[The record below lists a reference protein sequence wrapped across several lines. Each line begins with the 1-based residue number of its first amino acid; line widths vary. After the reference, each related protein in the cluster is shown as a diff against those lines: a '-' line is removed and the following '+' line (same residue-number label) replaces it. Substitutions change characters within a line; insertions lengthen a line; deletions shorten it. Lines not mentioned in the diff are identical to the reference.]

1 MENNVEFDLSIF
13 LTKRAAIFFLFFGTQ
28 TVFEMDTINQYP
40 LDSSRFPEGDQRII
54 YTSDRSGSFDEHHGN
69 GEGLKLVDVTLSGG
83 APWGF
88 TLRGGLEHR
97 EPLLITKV
105 EEGSKAAAARLQVG
119 DELVDI
125 NNYPLTGYRQEAICL
140 VKGSHKTLS
149 LVVKRRNEPMS
160 RPHSWHA
167 TKFNENHSEG
177 KTQSTPSPVWQTKYD
192 ASSCSSDLSSGWE
205 QTNLRRASDQFS
217 SLGSMDSLEHSSH
230 PYPPGRLSPS
240 RSNNNSIEHL
250 GGGKRDSAYSSF
262 STSSGTPDYTLSKSN
277 TASTENMLYKINQWD
292 SNGRHSNGRYSQGLS
307 ESLRHDERPGYAQ
320 VPSST
325 TSQENPRLEEQPGT
339 RYSSSSRVSIGPVW
353 HVPDMKKNVASS
365 TPPPTPPTR
374 IDSFAATKVH
384 EKSLIA
390 GTSEGHVVHAQF
402 KQGLQKAVE
411 AVESIQRSHQG
422 SETGL
427 EGRRDYNLPSKI
439 NSTNSYILSDANHQ
453 YPHNMSSDKTY
464 SLSTTDV
471 RDRHPTYAHAPYY
484 PLQYSDEATFHTQTR
499 TVPAPKPLFS
509 GYHSSMHELPTI
521 NHTQLNSQNQVRRP
535 AASLSGSAT
544 DPEGSSQGRYYGVT
558 SHQAPQGMSQASSM
572 RVGDSKAYSI
582 SELSHVG
589 RERISIG
596 SPGGIKDGYYPPQS
610 QNHGLDHKDFN
621 AYSRQSDN
629 HQQRISSI
637 TNSLNKPDSTTTK
650 PSELRGNQKQHHVPS
665 LDLHPGSYLPSQQPE
680 QKRSVSHLHPK
691 EYSQQPLPTNSDSN
705 ISPQKTPMLY
715 SLAQEHK
722 DTDNYQEEIHSGS
735 GQQEAFDSESGKK
748 ARRSDR
754 FATTLRNEIQ
764 MRRAQLQKSQSA
776 ASLGSPVEAVEEAAV
791 CKSTGNSSS
800 SSDGT
805 FSNSYKDHLKEA
817 QARVLQAT
825 SFRRRDLE
833 PVLFEYTG
841 SEDATRKD
849 TPPLSSVLEVPLS
862 KPTSGS
868 SQVFRIGGRKR
879 FSTDK
884 KVRSFSEP
892 DKINEVGANEHSP
905 VSDSAKNRHKFF
917 EPTAKPAF
925 PKLMPKHNLQMCE
938 DTRVSKPGGMHHPV
952 KTDIA
957 GRSNRE
963 RSTPTELHLNES
975 QNGSH
980 SVSQQAMIKQQR
992 LGTFAEY
999 EAKWD
1004 IQKKNEPRTSGR
1016 YHSADNILDT
1026 GVEERSKRTCVHGRS
1041 RSSPSADFYE
1051 QKLPV
1056 QAKTSDVSSKSDR
1069 NHSDQ
1074 DKNGTRLN
1082 EMVQSELVCKEKP
1095 EPPTPV
1101 LTKDPSDP
1109 PTGHLKP
1116 ALQFSDVGTRSEPA
1130 ALTKNKSS
1138 VLVPH
1143 LDKYKCPEG
1152 TPPPFGTFQEV
1163 QSGSRGGVLASLSP
1177 VNSQSPAPVS
1187 AQVPWKSSKGPIR
1200 EEELVPPP
1208 FPPPPP
1214 PVALPTQETTG
1225 LTQPTMEGQRSPSPQ
1240 FAPQRLT
1247 DKPPVSVS
1255 IQDEAP
1261 GRMDRVT
1268 DEATSVKKVPIKIV
1282 HSESDTEKESRQYLD
1297 LPSETLLSSQG
1308 LGITHLH
1315 SLGNPDQSYSL
1326 FCTYTRQKDQGPEQR
1341 DMTMG
1346 PLEDQGLEP
1355 NMNPVPHA
1363 TQGPQIGP
1371 SGDQSTN
1378 GVSSHISQSE
1388 NDDGKRE
1395 ELVRDIMDKD
1405 KSLVD
1410 ILNQSKMKTTM
1421 DLMEGIFPQEE
1432 QLLEESQQRRKAAPK
1447 KMSPRNSVEKKEEES
1462 LGQGTALVTNSTYYS
1477 TSVPKA
1483 ELLIK
1488 MKDMQEPSVEHIS
1501 EEELEEDNENDLSGK
1516 KHELIDSLSR
1526 KLQVLRE
1533 AQQSLQEDVQDNNA
1547 LGEDVEAIVQVV
1559 CKPNELDKFR
1569 MFVGDLDK
1577 VVNLLLSLSG
1587 RLARVENALNSLE
1600 EDASLEER
1608 RTLTEKRKLL
1618 IRQHEDAKELKEN
1631 LDRRER
1637 VVYEF
1642 LASYLP
1648 EERMADYEHFV
1659 KMKSALII
1667 EQRKL
1672 EDKIKLG
1679 EEQLKCLMDSLPLDQ
1694 RSFF

>member
-1 MENNVEFDLSIF
+1 M
-13 LTKRAAIFFLFFGTQ
+13 
-28 TVFEMDTINQYP
+28 
-40 LDSSRFPEGDQRII
+40 
-54 YTSDRSGSFDEHHGN
+54 
-69 GEGLKLVDVTLSGG
+69 KLV
-83 APWGF
+83 
-88 TLRGGLEHR
+88 
-97 EPLLITKV
+97 
-105 EEGSKAAAARLQVG
+105 
-119 DELVDI
+119 
-125 NNYPLTGYRQEAICL
+125 
-140 VKGSHKTLS
+140 S
-149 LVVKRRNEPMS
+149 L
-160 RPHSWHA
+160 
-167 TKFNENHSEG
+167 
-177 KTQSTPSPVWQTKYD
+177 
-192 ASSCSSDLSSGWE
+192 
-205 QTNLRRASDQFS
+205 
-217 SLGSMDSLEHSSH
+217 
-230 PYPPGRLSPS
+230 
-240 RSNNNSIEHL
+240 
-250 GGGKRDSAYSSF
+250 
-262 STSSGTPDYTLSKSN
+262 
-277 TASTENMLYKINQWD
+277 
-292 SNGRHSNGRYSQGLS
+292 
-307 ESLRHDERPGYAQ
+307 
-320 VPSST
+320 
-325 TSQENPRLEEQPGT
+325 
-339 RYSSSSRVSIGPVW
+339 
-353 HVPDMKKNVASS
+353 
-365 TPPPTPPTR
+365 
-374 IDSFAATKVH
+374 
-384 EKSLIA
+384 
-390 GTSEGHVVHAQF
+390 
-402 KQGLQKAVE
+402 
-411 AVESIQRSHQG
+411 
-422 SETGL
+422 
-427 EGRRDYNLPSKI
+427 
-439 NSTNSYILSDANHQ
+439 
-453 YPHNMSSDKTY
+453 
-464 SLSTTDV
+464 
-471 RDRHPTYAHAPYY
+471 
-484 PLQYSDEATFHTQTR
+484 
-499 TVPAPKPLFS
+499 
-509 GYHSSMHELPTI
+509 
-521 NHTQLNSQNQVRRP
+521 
-535 AASLSGSAT
+535 
-544 DPEGSSQGRYYGVT
+544 
-558 SHQAPQGMSQASSM
+558 
-572 RVGDSKAYSI
+572 
-582 SELSHVG
+582 
-589 RERISIG
+589 
-596 SPGGIKDGYYPPQS
+596 
-610 QNHGLDHKDFN
+610 
-621 AYSRQSDN
+621 
-629 HQQRISSI
+629 
-637 TNSLNKPDSTTTK
+637 
-650 PSELRGNQKQHHVPS
+650 
-665 LDLHPGSYLPSQQPE
+665 
-680 QKRSVSHLHPK
+680 
-691 EYSQQPLPTNSDSN
+691 
-705 ISPQKTPMLY
+705 
-715 SLAQEHK
+715 
-722 DTDNYQEEIHSGS
+722 
-735 GQQEAFDSESGKK
+735 
-748 ARRSDR
+748 
-754 FATTLRNEIQ
+754 
-764 MRRAQLQKSQSA
+764 
-776 ASLGSPVEAVEEAAV
+776 
-791 CKSTGNSSS
+791 
-800 SSDGT
+800 
-805 FSNSYKDHLKEA
+805 
-817 QARVLQAT
+817 
-825 SFRRRDLE
+825 
-833 PVLFEYTG
+833 
-841 SEDATRKD
+841 
-849 TPPLSSVLEVPLS
+849 
-862 KPTSGS
+862 
-868 SQVFRIGGRKR
+868 
-879 FSTDK
+879 
-884 KVRSFSEP
+884 
-892 DKINEVGANEHSP
+892 
-905 VSDSAKNRHKFF
+905 
-917 EPTAKPAF
+917 
-925 PKLMPKHNLQMCE
+925 
-938 DTRVSKPGGMHHPV
+938 
-952 KTDIA
+952 
-957 GRSNRE
+957 
-963 RSTPTELHLNES
+963 
-975 QNGSH
+975 
-980 SVSQQAMIKQQR
+980 
-992 LGTFAEY
+992 
-999 EAKWD
+999 
-1004 IQKKNEPRTSGR
+1004 
-1016 YHSADNILDT
+1016 
-1026 GVEERSKRTCVHGRS
+1026 
-1041 RSSPSADFYE
+1041 
-1051 QKLPV
+1051 
-1056 QAKTSDVSSKSDR
+1056 
-1069 NHSDQ
+1069 
-1074 DKNGTRLN
+1074 LN

-1282 HSESDTEKESRQYLD
+1282 HSESDTEKESRQFLD
-1297 LPSETLLSSQG
+1297 LPSDTLLSSQG
-1308 LGITHLH
+1308 LGITPLH

-1346 PLEDQGLEP
+1346 PLKDQGLEP

-1363 TQGPQIGP
+1363 IQGPQIGP

-1488 MKDMQEPSVEHIS
+1488 MKDMQEQSVEHIS

>member
-1 MENNVEFDLSIF
+1 
-13 LTKRAAIFFLFFGTQ
+13 
-28 TVFEMDTINQYP
+28 MDTINQYP

-54 YTSDRSGSFDEHHGN
+54 YTSDRSGSFDEHHAN

-105 EEGSKAAAARLQVG
+105 EEGSKAAAARLQAG

-149 LVVKRRNEPMS
+149 LVVKRKMKMVDIVAQKMPSESDVHMARSFLTKILRSSMRRNEPMS

-177 KTQSTPSPVWQTKYD
+177 KTQSTPSPVWQTRYD

-217 SLGSMDSLEHSSH
+217 SLGSMDSLEHGSH

-292 SNGRHSNGRYSQGLS
+292 SNGRHSNGRHSQGLS
-307 ESLRHDERPGYAQ
+307 ENLRHDERLGYMQ
-320 VPSST
+320 ISSST
-325 TSQENPRLEEQPGT
+325 TSQENPRLEEQPGA
-339 RYSSSSRVSIGPVW
+339 RHSSSSRVSIGPVW

-384 EKSLIA
+384 EKSLIT
-390 GTSEGHVVHAQF
+390 GTSEGHGVHAQL
-402 KQGLQKAVE
+402 KPQVKGLQKAVE
-411 AVESIQRSHQG
+411 THESTLRSYQG

-439 NSTNSYILSDANHQ
+439 TSANSYISSDANHQ
-453 YPHNMSSDKTY
+453 HSHHMSSDKTY

-471 RDRHPTYAHAPYY
+471 RDRHPTYAHAPYHS
-484 PLQYSDEATFHTQTR
+484 LQYSDEATFHAQTR

-509 GYHSSMHELPTI
+509 GYHSSMHDLPTI

-535 AASLSGSAT
+535 SATLSGSAT
-544 DPEGSSQGRYYGVT
+544 NPEGSSQSRYYGVT
-558 SHQAPQGMSQASSM
+558 SHQTPQGMSQASLA

-589 RERISIG
+589 RERVSIG
-596 SPGGIKDGYYPPQS
+596 SQGGIKDGYYPPQS
-610 QNHGLDHKDFN
+610 QNHGPDHKDFN

-629 HQQRISSI
+629 HQQRFSSI
-637 TNSLNKPDSTTTK
+637 SNSLNKPDSTTTK

-665 LDLHPGSYLPSQQPE
+665 SDLHPGSYLPSQQPE

-691 EYSQQPLPTNSDSN
+691 EYSQQPLPTKSEPN

-715 SLAQEHK
+715 SLAQEHN
-722 DTDNYQEEIHSGS
+722 DTDSYQEQIHSGS
-735 GQQEAFDSESGKK
+735 GQQEALDSESGKK

-754 FATTLRNEIQ
+754 YATTLRNEIQ

-776 ASLGSPVEAVEEAAV
+776 ASLGSPVEAVEEPAI
-791 CKSTGNSSS
+791 CKSTGTTSS

-833 PVLFEYTG
+833 PVLFEQY
-841 SEDATRKD
+841 EAATRKD
-849 TPPLSSVLEVPLS
+849 TPPLSSVSEVPPS
-862 KPTSGS
+862 KPIAGS

-892 DKINEVGANEHSP
+892 DKIHEVGANEHSS
-905 VSDSAKNRHKFF
+905 VSDSAQNRHKFF

-925 PKLMPKHNLQMCE
+925 SKLMPKHNLQMCE
-938 DTRVSKPGGMHHPV
+938 DTRVSKPGGMHHPA

-957 GRSNRE
+957 GRSNSD
-963 RSTPTELHLNES
+963 RSSPTELHLNES

-1056 QAKTSDVSSKSDR
+1056 QAKTSDGSSKSDR
-1069 NHSDQ
+1069 NNSDQ
-1074 DKNGTRLN
+1074 EKNGT
-1082 EMVQSELVCKEKP
+1082 
-1095 EPPTPV
+1095 
-1101 LTKDPSDP
+1101 
-1109 PTGHLKP
+1109 G
-1116 ALQFSDVGTRSEPA
+1116 
-1130 ALTKNKSS
+1130 
-1138 VLVPH
+1138 
-1143 LDKYKCPEG
+1143 
-1152 TPPPFGTFQEV
+1152 
-1163 QSGSRGGVLASLSP
+1163 
-1177 VNSQSPAPVS
+1177 
-1187 AQVPWKSSKGPIR
+1187 
-1200 EEELVPPP
+1200 
-1208 FPPPPP
+1208 
-1214 PVALPTQETTG
+1214 
-1225 LTQPTMEGQRSPSPQ
+1225 
-1240 FAPQRLT
+1240 
-1247 DKPPVSVS
+1247 
-1255 IQDEAP
+1255 
-1261 GRMDRVT
+1261 MDRVT

-1282 HSESDTEKESRQYLD
+1282 RSESDTEKESRQYLD

-1346 PLEDQGLEP
+1346 PLKDQGLEP
-1355 NMNPVPHA
+1355 NMNPGPHA
-1363 TQGPQIGP
+1363 M
-1371 SGDQSTN
+1371 SVDQSSN
-1378 GVSSHISQSE
+1378 GLSSHSSQSD

-1410 ILNQSKMKTTM
+1410 ILTPSKMKTTM
-1421 DLMEGIFPQEE
+1421 DLMEGIFPQDE
-1432 QLLEESQQRRKAAPK
+1432 QLLEDAQQRRKAAPK

-1462 LGQGTALVTNSTYYS
+1462 LAQGAALVSNSTYYS

-1488 MKDMQEPSVEHIS
+1488 MKDMQEQSVEHIS
-1501 EEELEEDNENDLSGK
+1501 EEELEEDNETDLSDK

-1547 LGEDVEAIVQVV
+1547 LGEDVEAIVQGV

-1642 LASYLP
+1642 LGSYLP

>member
-1 MENNVEFDLSIF
+1 MCPE
-13 LTKRAAIFFLFFGTQ
+13 
-28 TVFEMDTINQYP
+28 DT
-40 LDSSRFPEGDQRII
+40 
-54 YTSDRSGSFDEHHGN
+54 
-69 GEGLKLVDVTLSGG
+69 VTLQE
-83 APWGF
+83 
-88 TLRGGLEHR
+88 L
-97 EPLLITKV
+97 V

-307 ESLRHDERPGYAQ
+307 ESLRHDERLGYAQ

-471 RDRHPTYAHAPYY
+471 RDRHPTYAHAPYH

-610 QNHGLDHKDFN
+610 QNHGPDHKDFN

-691 EYSQQPLPTNSDSN
+691 EYLQQPLPTNSDSN

-776 ASLGSPVEAVEEAAV
+776 ASLGSPVEAVEEAAI

-849 TPPLSSVLEVPLS
+849 TPPLSSVSEVPLS

-917 EPTAKPAF
+917 EPTATPAF
-925 PKLMPKHNLQMCE
+925 PKLMPKHSLQMCE

-1056 QAKTSDVSSKSDR
+1056 QAKTSDVYSKSDR
-1069 NHSDQ
+1069 DHSDQ

-1282 HSESDTEKESRQYLD
+1282 HSESDTEKESRQFLD
-1297 LPSETLLSSQG
+1297 LPSDTLLSSQG
-1308 LGITHLH
+1308 LGITPLH

-1346 PLEDQGLEP
+1346 PLKDQGLEP

-1363 TQGPQIGP
+1363 IQGPQIGP

-1395 ELVRDIMDKD
+1395 ELVRDIVDKD

-1488 MKDMQEPSVEHIS
+1488 MKDMQEQSVEHIS

>member
-1 MENNVEFDLSIF
+1 MCPE
-13 LTKRAAIFFLFFGTQ
+13 
-28 TVFEMDTINQYP
+28 DT
-40 LDSSRFPEGDQRII
+40 
-54 YTSDRSGSFDEHHGN
+54 
-69 GEGLKLVDVTLSGG
+69 VTLQE
-83 APWGF
+83 
-88 TLRGGLEHR
+88 L
-97 EPLLITKV
+97 V

-453 YPHNMSSDKTY
+453 YPHHMSSDKTY

-471 RDRHPTYAHAPYY
+471 RDRHPTYAHAPYH

-610 QNHGLDHKDFN
+610 QNHGPDHKDFN
-621 AYSRQSDN
+621 TYSRQSDN

-776 ASLGSPVEAVEEAAV
+776 ASLGSPVEAVEEAAI

-849 TPPLSSVLEVPLS
+849 TPPLSSVSEVPLS

-905 VSDSAKNRHKFF
+905 VSDSAENRHKFF
-917 EPTAKPAF
+917 EPTATPAF

-1056 QAKTSDVSSKSDR
+1056 QAKTSDVYSTSDR

-1282 HSESDTEKESRQYLD
+1282 HSESDTEKESRQFLD
-1297 LPSETLLSSQG
+1297 LPSDTLLSSQG

-1346 PLEDQGLEP
+1346 PLKDQGLEP

-1410 ILNQSKMKTTM
+1410 ILNQSKIKTTM

-1462 LGQGTALVTNSTYYS
+1462 LAQGAALVTNSTYYS

-1488 MKDMQEPSVEHIS
+1488 MKDMQEQSVEHIS

>member
-1 MENNVEFDLSIF
+1 MCPE
-13 LTKRAAIFFLFFGTQ
+13 
-28 TVFEMDTINQYP
+28 DT
-40 LDSSRFPEGDQRII
+40 
-54 YTSDRSGSFDEHHGN
+54 
-69 GEGLKLVDVTLSGG
+69 VTLQE
-83 APWGF
+83 
-88 TLRGGLEHR
+88 L
-97 EPLLITKV
+97 V

-610 QNHGLDHKDFN
+610 QNHGPDHKDFN

-1056 QAKTSDVSSKSDR
+1056 QAKTSDVYSKSNRD
-1069 NHSDQ
+1069 HSDQ

-1282 HSESDTEKESRQYLD
+1282 HSESDTEKESRQFLD
-1297 LPSETLLSSQG
+1297 LPSDTLLSSQG

-1346 PLEDQGLEP
+1346 PLKDQGLEP

-1363 TQGPQIGP
+1363 IQGPQIGP

-1462 LGQGTALVTNSTYYS
+1462 LAQGAALVTNSTYYS

-1488 MKDMQEPSVEHIS
+1488 MKDMQEQSVEHIS

>member
-1 MENNVEFDLSIF
+1 
-13 LTKRAAIFFLFFGTQ
+13 
-28 TVFEMDTINQYP
+28 MDTINQYP

-54 YTSDRSGSFDEHHGN
+54 YTSDRSGSFDEHHAN

-105 EEGSKAAAARLQVG
+105 EEGSKAAAARLQAG

-149 LVVKRRNEPMS
+149 LVVKRKMKMVDIVAQKMPSESDVHMARSFLTKILRSSMRRNEPMS

-177 KTQSTPSPVWQTKYD
+177 KTQSTPSPVWQTRYD

-217 SLGSMDSLEHSSH
+217 SLGSMDSLEHGSH

-292 SNGRHSNGRYSQGLS
+292 SNGRHSNGRHSQGLS
-307 ESLRHDERPGYAQ
+307 ENLRHDERLGYMQ
-320 VPSST
+320 ISSST
-325 TSQENPRLEEQPGT
+325 TSQENPRLEEQPGA
-339 RYSSSSRVSIGPVW
+339 RHSSSSRVSIGPVW

-384 EKSLIA
+384 EKSLIT
-390 GTSEGHVVHAQF
+390 GTSEGHGVHAQL
-402 KQGLQKAVE
+402 KPQVKGLQKAVE
-411 AVESIQRSHQG
+411 THESTLRSYQG

-439 NSTNSYILSDANHQ
+439 TSANSYISSDANHQ
-453 YPHNMSSDKTY
+453 HSHHMSSDKTY

-471 RDRHPTYAHAPYY
+471 RDRHPTYAHAPYHS
-484 PLQYSDEATFHTQTR
+484 LQYSDEATFHAQTR

-509 GYHSSMHELPTI
+509 GYHSSMHDLPTI

-535 AASLSGSAT
+535 SAT
-544 DPEGSSQGRYYGVT
+544 LSSSATNPEGSSQSRYYGVT
-558 SHQAPQGMSQASSM
+558 SHQTPQGMSQASLA

-589 RERISIG
+589 RERVSIG
-596 SPGGIKDGYYPPQS
+596 SQGGIKDGYYPPQS
-610 QNHGLDHKDFN
+610 QNHGPDHKDFN

-629 HQQRISSI
+629 HQQRFSSI
-637 TNSLNKPDSTTTK
+637 SNSLNKPDSTTTK

-665 LDLHPGSYLPSQQPE
+665 SDLHPGSYLPSQQPE

-691 EYSQQPLPTNSDSN
+691 EYSQQPLPTKSEPN

-715 SLAQEHK
+715 SLAQEHN
-722 DTDNYQEEIHSGS
+722 DTDSYQEQIHSGS
-735 GQQEAFDSESGKK
+735 GQQEALDSESGKK

-754 FATTLRNEIQ
+754 YATTLRNEIQ

-776 ASLGSPVEAVEEAAV
+776 ASLGSPVEAVEEPAI
-791 CKSTGNSSS
+791 CKSTGTTSS

-833 PVLFEYTG
+833 PVLFEQY
-841 SEDATRKD
+841 EAATRKD
-849 TPPLSSVLEVPLS
+849 TPPLSSVSEVPPS
-862 KPTSGS
+862 KPIAGS

-892 DKINEVGANEHSP
+892 DKIHEVGANEHSS
-905 VSDSAKNRHKFF
+905 VSDSAQNRHKFF

-925 PKLMPKHNLQMCE
+925 SKLMPKHNLQMCE
-938 DTRVSKPGGMHHPV
+938 DTRVSKPGGMHHPA

-957 GRSNRE
+957 GRSNSD

-1056 QAKTSDVSSKSDR
+1056 QAKTSDGSSKSDR
-1069 NHSDQ
+1069 NNSDQ
-1074 DKNGTRLN
+1074 EKNGT
-1082 EMVQSELVCKEKP
+1082 
-1095 EPPTPV
+1095 
-1101 LTKDPSDP
+1101 
-1109 PTGHLKP
+1109 G
-1116 ALQFSDVGTRSEPA
+1116 
-1130 ALTKNKSS
+1130 
-1138 VLVPH
+1138 
-1143 LDKYKCPEG
+1143 
-1152 TPPPFGTFQEV
+1152 
-1163 QSGSRGGVLASLSP
+1163 
-1177 VNSQSPAPVS
+1177 
-1187 AQVPWKSSKGPIR
+1187 
-1200 EEELVPPP
+1200 
-1208 FPPPPP
+1208 
-1214 PVALPTQETTG
+1214 
-1225 LTQPTMEGQRSPSPQ
+1225 
-1240 FAPQRLT
+1240 
-1247 DKPPVSVS
+1247 
-1255 IQDEAP
+1255 
-1261 GRMDRVT
+1261 MDRVT

-1282 HSESDTEKESRQYLD
+1282 RSESDTEKESRQYLD

-1346 PLEDQGLEP
+1346 PLKDQGLEP

-1363 TQGPQIGP
+1363 M
-1371 SGDQSTN
+1371 SVDQSSN
-1378 GVSSHISQSE
+1378 GLSSHSSQSE

-1410 ILNQSKMKTTM
+1410 ILTPSKMKTTM
-1421 DLMEGIFPQEE
+1421 DLMEGIFPQDE
-1432 QLLEESQQRRKAAPK
+1432 QLLEDAQQRRKAAPK

-1462 LGQGTALVTNSTYYS
+1462 LAQGAALVSNSTYYS

-1488 MKDMQEPSVEHIS
+1488 MKDMQEQSVEHIS
-1501 EEELEEDNENDLSGK
+1501 EEELEEDNETDLSDK

-1547 LGEDVEAIVQVV
+1547 LGEDVEAIVQGV

-1642 LASYLP
+1642 LGSYLP